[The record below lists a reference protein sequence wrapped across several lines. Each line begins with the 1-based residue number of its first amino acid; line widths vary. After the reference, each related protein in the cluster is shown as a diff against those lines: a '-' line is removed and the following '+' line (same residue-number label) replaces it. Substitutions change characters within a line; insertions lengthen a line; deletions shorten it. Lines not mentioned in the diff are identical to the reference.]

1 MSSIVR
7 KAITNVFQSLF
18 SKNSTSQ
25 DFTFSLS
32 PQQERGILE
41 FISGNNT
48 FVSLPTGHGKSLI
61 YQLAIPVVKK
71 LSHDNNFKDKHFPNS
86 PLLLVVSPLQALVSD
101 QIKSCEGLGLYC
113 AKLEDV
119 ENVIT
124 TDLVFTS
131 PEPEMLFWRE

>member
-1 MSSIVR
+1 M
-7 KAITNVFQSLF
+7 
-18 SKNSTSQ
+18 
-25 DFTFSLS
+25 
-32 PQQERGILE
+32 
-41 FISGNNT
+41 
-48 FVSLPTGHGKSLI
+48 PTGHGKSLI

-71 LSHDNNFKDKHFPNS
+71 LSHDNNFKDNYFPNS

-101 QIKSCEGLGLYC
+101 QIKSCEGLGLSC